1 MNQLTETE
9 LFEEPALRVATGT
22 TEELAKVEPPEVRAA
37 LVLKSTQTEID
48 LRALAVKNVSIV
60 QVIDKA
66 GREQAHGAAMEIKHA
81 RVAIE
86 KTGKDARDDATKFSK
101 AVIAEEK
108 RLIAIIEHEEARLI
122 GLRNAWDDEQA
133 RIKAEEKAKEKAR
146 IAAIRGRIEQ
156 IRTYSITAIKCRT
169 ASNVD
174 DLLVDL
180 RNFDMSGFDEFI
192 EEANN
197 VHTET
202 VSAVE
207 FVYKERLDGE
217 AELARIKAQQDAARA
232 ALKQAQEEQAAAA
245 TALKQAQ
252 DKARAKQAAAA
263 AKLAE
268 ERAELEA
275 AKSAALQTIEDAKP
289 KAEPEPLA
297 EQESN
302 LHQTGFVWRT
312 PEITE
317 KPIDPEPEDIKP
329 VTRPTDLEIIYALSG
344 YFIAPRTTVIK
355 WLREMDFDALERGA
369 T

>member
-22 TEELAKVEPPEVRAA
+22 TEELAKVEPPEV
-37 LVLKSTQTEID
+37 
-48 LRALAVKNVSIV
+48 
-60 QVIDKA
+60 
-66 GREQAHGAAMEIKHA
+66 
-81 RVAIE
+81 
-86 KTGKDARDDATKFSK
+86 
-101 AVIAEEK
+101 
-108 RLIAIIEHEEARLI
+108 
-122 GLRNAWDDEQA
+122 
-133 RIKAEEKAKEKAR
+133 
-146 IAAIRGRIEQ
+146 
-156 IRTYSITAIKCRT
+156 
-169 ASNVD
+169 
-174 DLLVDL
+174 
-180 RNFDMSGFDEFI
+180 
-192 EEANN
+192 
-197 VHTET
+197 
-202 VSAVE
+202 
-207 FVYKERLDGE
+207 
-217 AELARIKAQQDAARA
+217 
-232 ALKQAQEEQAAAA
+232 
-245 TALKQAQ
+245 
-252 DKARAKQAAAA
+252 
-263 AKLAE
+263 
-268 ERAELEA
+268 RAELEA